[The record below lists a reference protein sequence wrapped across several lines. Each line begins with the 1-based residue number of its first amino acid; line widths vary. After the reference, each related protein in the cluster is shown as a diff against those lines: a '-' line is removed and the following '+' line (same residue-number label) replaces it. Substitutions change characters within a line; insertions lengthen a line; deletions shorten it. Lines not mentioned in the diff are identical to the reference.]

1 MQGLNKGEVRYR
13 QKKKQN
19 YTSDLALYISSLLS
33 QLALPLPELLL
44 WGWFGLKDTQHLLHP
59 PSIALST

>member
-1 MQGLNKGEVRYR
+1 MQGLNKGGARYG
-13 QKKKQN
+13 QKKKEN

-59 PSIALST
+59 PSIPLST